1 MKAKQRFSDTT
12 FFACWAKPKLYAG
25 ARNLEKLMDKVRI
38 GIIGSGIMGDLYARI
53 YSAHPLS
60 LVVAACSRNQSRVD
74 EFARKHQIAGAY
86 TNYCEMLE
94 RTDLD
99 AVVVATPDPQH
110 FEPAKAVLESGR
122 HAFVE
127 KPFTTSVAEADEL
140 IRIADKAKKKIQ
152 VAFNHRWLSP
162 YHQAKTSIA
171 SGEIG
176 TPLAGYARKNDTIY
190 VATEYITWAAE
201 TTPAWFL
208 SSHDI
213 DLMRWFLASE
223 PVAARAW
230 GRKEVLHARGIDTY
244 DVIQAQVRF
253 ASGAFVTFESAWV
266 YPNTFPSIVDS
277 FMEVIGSS
285 GHVHLDRKCESLELS
300 TQTKFSYPKGFLNS
314 EIFGRMRGAFPSC
327 LEDFLYAIL
336 DDTEPRVTG
345 WDGRQVTA
353 TLDAIHR
360 SLASGNDET
369 ISAESAAQE
378 LYARR

>member
-1 MKAKQRFSDTT
+1 
-12 FFACWAKPKLYAG
+12 
-25 ARNLEKLMDKVRI
+25 MDKVRI
-38 GIIGSGIMGDLYARI
+38 GIIGTGIMGDLYARI

-60 LVVAACSRNQSRVD
+60 RVVTVCSRNQNNLN
-74 EFARKHQIAGAY
+74 EFLRRHQIANGY
-86 TNYCEMLE
+86 TDYRKMLE
-94 RTDLD
+94 RSDLD
-99 AVVVATPDPQH
+99 AVVVATPDHHH
-110 FEPAKAVLESGR
+110 FSPTKAVLESGR

-127 KPFTTSVAEADEL
+127 KPFTTSVKEADDL

-152 VAFNHRWLSP
+152 VAFNHRWLTA

-171 SGEIG
+171 AGEIG

-190 VATEYITWAAE
+190 VATEYIRWAAE

-223 PVAARAW
+223 PVEARAL
-230 GRKEVLHARGIDTY
+230 GRKEVLRARGIDTY

-253 ASGAFVTFESAWV
+253 ASGAFVTFESAWI

-277 FMEVIGSS
+277 FMEIIGSS
-285 GHVHLDRKCESLELS
+285 GHIHLDRKCESVELS
-300 TQTKFSYPKGFLNS
+300 TEKKFSYPKGFLNA

-327 LEDFLYAIL
+327 LEDFLYAII
-336 DDTEPRVTG
+336 DNTEPKVTA

-353 TLDAIHR
+353 TLEAIHR
-360 SLASGNDET
+360 SLESGADEK
-369 ISAESAAQE
+369 IALESAAPE
-378 LYARR
+378 IYARR